1 MGISIFKVILLFVL
15 IIMVRLMGEYGEQI
29 AMVFSYKLV
38 DITIIILTLLIFSL
52 FISFLPS
59 NKEKRNTKIIK

>member
-1 MGISIFKVILLFVL
+1 MGINVFKVILLFGL
-15 IIMVRLMGEYGEQI
+15 IIVVRLIGEYGEQI

-38 DITIIILTLLIFSL
+38 DITMIILTLLIFSL
-52 FISFLPS
+52 FISLLP